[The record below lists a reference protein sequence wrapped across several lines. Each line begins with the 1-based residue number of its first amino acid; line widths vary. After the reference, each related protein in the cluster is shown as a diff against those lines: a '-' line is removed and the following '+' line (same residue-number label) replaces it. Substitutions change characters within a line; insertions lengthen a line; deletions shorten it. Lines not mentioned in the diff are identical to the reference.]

1 MKRNTLGIILL
12 AAPIPLIVLT
22 LSAYAIMSFVVSNV
36 AMASSNGSSS
46 AVVIIGGI
54 VNALLGIVGLIAMVG
69 VPIGMPVGI
78 YLLCTPDKGKK

>member
-22 LSAYAIMSFVVSNV
+22 LSVYAITSFVL
-36 AMASSNGSSS
+36 ASSIS
-46 AVVIIGGI
+46 AGGDSG
-54 VNALLGIVGLIAMVG
+54 ALLVAGKAFNVLLGLVGLIAVVG
-69 VPIGMPVGI
+69 VPVGMPIGI